1 VRNPRTGICVL
12 KNGQELLVTVDGRY
26 YYAAGMT
33 VAEFALFMQALGCK
47 SAINLGAWKSFITG
61 FFLHGKLVFLFFFDF
76 E

>member
-47 SAINLGAWKSFITG
+47 SALNLGAWKSSSRG
-61 FFLHGKLVFLFFFDF
+61 FSFMGSLFSFFFF
-76 E
+76 